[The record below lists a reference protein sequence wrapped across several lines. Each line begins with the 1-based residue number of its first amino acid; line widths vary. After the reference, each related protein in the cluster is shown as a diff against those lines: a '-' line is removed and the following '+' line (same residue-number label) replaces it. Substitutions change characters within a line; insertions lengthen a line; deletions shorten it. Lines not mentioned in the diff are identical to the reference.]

1 MNRRTI
7 YGVLILAVGVL
18 ALAGSLGYIEINGG
32 LWFTFWPV
40 ILLAIG
46 LVNLL
51 DEPKNYFFSGVMLLL
66 GGVFLA
72 RNLGVELFR
81 GLDFWGIFWPL
92 VIIAVGLQLMTSRGR
107 GSIFG
112 HRQTVSGDD
121 LDIVRIFSGGDVSV
135 ESQDFTGGD
144 VVTIFGG
151 ADVDLRNAQIK
162 GKPAKMDVVTIFGGA
177 NIIVPEGWK
186 VKVTGVPIFGGWS
199 NRTAMKGQDQ
209 VIDLEISGVSIF
221 GGFDIK
227 N

>member
-40 ILLAIG
+40 ILIAIG

-72 RNLGVELFR
+72 RNLGVELFQ

-107 GSIFG
+107 RSVFG
-112 HRQTVSGDD
+112 HKQTVSGDD

-162 GKPAKMDVVTIFGGA
+162 GKPAKIDMVTIFGGA
-177 NIIVPEGWK
+177 NIIVPKDWK

-221 GGFDIK
+221 GGFDVK